1 MKFDGDFWKN
11 VLANL
16 LAAVIIFIA
25 LKVLKVIR

>member
-1 MKFDGDFWKN
+1 MMDRDFWKN

-16 LAAVIIFIA
+16 LAAAIVFIA